1 MTILNE
7 RPADPGQLLLQ
18 WIGYG
23 LSAIA
28 SLMIVLPV
36 GRGQDWLSVLLLVA
50 PVVLFAL
57 LLYAPQAFVMTT
69 RRSQTRMLNVLMAG
83 PAFCLV
89 VVAFGAGV
97 LDVRYAFAP
106 AGLCAAIALLLGLA
120 LAARRL
126 PGHLLTGLVFSG
138 VYGAAYGYGA
148 MIFADTRLD
157 HADGQTF
164 QSQVVRRYI
173 GGGRSMT
180 YRVVLTPWGPVA
192 RQDDV
197 TVSRAL
203 YHQTQEGQTLCV
215 TLHPGLL
222 RMPWRS
228 VAACPTA

>member
-1 MTILNE
+1 MTVLNE
-7 RPADPGQLLLQ
+7 RPAEPGQLLLQ

-23 LSAIA
+23 LSLIA
-28 SLMIVLPV
+28 SLLIVLPV
-36 GRGQDWLSVLLLVA
+36 GRGQDWLSALLLIA

-57 LLYAPQAFVMTT
+57 LIYAPQAFVMTA

-89 VVAFGAGV
+89 IVAFGAGV
-97 LDVRYAFAP
+97 LNVKYAFAP
-106 AGLCAAIALLLGLA
+106 ASLCAAITLLLGLA

-126 PGHLLTGLVFSG
+126 PGSLLAGLVFFG

-157 HADGQTF
+157 HAEGQPF
-164 QSQVVRRYI
+164 QSQILQRYI
-173 GGGRSMT
+173 GGGRSTT
-180 YRVVLTPWGPVA
+180 YHLVLAPWGPVA
-192 RQDDV
+192 SQDNLKV
-197 TVSRAL
+197 TRDL
-203 YHQTQEGQTLCV
+203 YDQAQVGQTVCL

-228 VAACPTA
+228 VAACPAA